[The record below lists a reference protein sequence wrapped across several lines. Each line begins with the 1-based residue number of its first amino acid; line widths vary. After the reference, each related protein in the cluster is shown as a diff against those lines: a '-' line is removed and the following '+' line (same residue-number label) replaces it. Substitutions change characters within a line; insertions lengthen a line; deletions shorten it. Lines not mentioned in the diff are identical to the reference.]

1 MKKIYLKPS
10 AEFEE
15 IEETVLFQPS
25 VESQSVA
32 KEAAGQS
39 QGPSS
44 GEEIGD
50 NPPGGF
56 DW

>member
-1 MKKIYLKPS
+1 MKKIYLKPT
-10 AEFEE
+10 AEFDE

-39 QGPSS
+39 QGPRS

>member
-1 MKKIYLKPS
+1 MKKIYLKPT
-10 AEFEE
+10 AEFDE

-32 KEAAGQS
+32 KEALGQS
-39 QGPSS
+39 QGPVSA
-44 GEEIGD
+44 EELTD
-50 NPPGGF
+50 ASTF